1 MLLLRDIEAGRRF
14 VSARRT
20 VTEGEMM
27 GFAGLTGD
35 FNPVHVDE
43 LFAREESL
51 FGRRIVHG
59 PMVLAMC
66 FGMRSERDDWKI
78 LALLE
83 TRRRFLAPVFP
94 GDTVHARYEVTEVRA
109 SESRPGTGIVTVAVS
124 VLNDR
129 DEAVQ
134 EGVDVLVVADR

>member
-1 MLLLRDIEAGRRF
+1 MLLLRDIQAGRRF
-14 VSARRT
+14 ESARRT

-27 GFAGLTGD
+27 GFAGVTGD

-43 LFAREESL
+43 VFAREESL

-66 FGMRSERDDWKI
+66 FGMRSERDEWKI

-94 GDTVHARYEVTEVRA
+94 GDTVHACHEVTQVRP
-109 SESRPGTGIVTVAVS
+109 SGSRPGIGIVTVAVE
-124 VLNDR
+124 VRNER
-129 DEAVQ
+129 DEVVQ
-134 EGVDVLVVADR
+134 DGVDVLVVADR

>member
-1 MLLLRDIEAGRRF
+1 MLLLRDIQAGRRF
-14 VSARRT
+14 ESARRT

-35 FNPVHVDE
+35 FNPVHVDAV
-43 LFAREESL
+43 FAREESL

-66 FGMRSERDDWKI
+66 FGMRSERDEWKV

-94 GDTVHARYEVTEVRA
+94 GDTVHARYEVTAVRA
-109 SESRPGTGIVTVAVS
+109 SESRPGTGVVTVAVE
-124 VLNDR
+124 VRNER
-129 DEAVQ
+129 DEVVQ
-134 EGVDVLVVADR
+134 DGVDVLVVADQ

>member
-1 MLLLRDIEAGRRF
+1 MLLLRDIQAGRRF
-14 VSARRT
+14 ASARRT

-27 GFAGLTGD
+27 GFAGVTGD

-43 LFAREESL
+43 VFAREESL

-94 GDTVHARYEVTEVRA
+94 GDTVHARYEVTEVRP
-109 SESRPGTGIVTVAVS
+109 SESRPGTGVVTVAVE
-124 VLNDR
+124 VRNER
-129 DEAVQ
+129 DEVVQ

>member
-1 MLLLRDIEAGRRF
+1 MLLRDIHAGRRF
-14 VSARRT
+14 TSARRT

-27 GFAGLTGD
+27 GFAGVTGD

-43 LFAREESL
+43 VFAREESL
-51 FGRRIVHG
+51 FGRRVVHG

-66 FGMRSERDDWKI
+66 FGMRSERDEWKI

-94 GDTVHARYEVTEVRA
+94 GDTVHARFEVTDVRA
-109 SESRPGTGIVTVAVS
+109 SESRPGTGVVSVAVE
-124 VLNDR
+124 VVNER
-129 DEAVQ
+129 GEVVQ